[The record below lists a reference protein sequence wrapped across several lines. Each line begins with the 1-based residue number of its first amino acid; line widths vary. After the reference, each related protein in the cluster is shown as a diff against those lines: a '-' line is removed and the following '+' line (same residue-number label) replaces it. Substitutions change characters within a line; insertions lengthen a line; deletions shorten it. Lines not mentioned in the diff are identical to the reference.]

1 MTLAALEIRD
11 FRCIEHA
18 RLEFDPRFT
27 LITGENASGK
37 TSLLEAIFF
46 LSCGRS
52 FRSPQLDALIRTGT
66 AGFTAVGQVSSP
78 ASPLLTLGVRG
89 SRHGS
94 EIRLGGQ
101 SASGFAEMAEALPV
115 QIIDPEVH
123 RLLEDGPSH
132 RRRFL
137 DWGVFHVEPTFVGA
151 WRRYQRALKQRN
163 AALKA
168 KLPPAQVRVWDVDL
182 IEAGNLIA
190 DQRQS
195 YLESLA
201 PWAAEFGNQLLGL
214 DVQISLQQGWPGE
227 RTLEVALDESWTRD
241 QFRGATSVGSH
252 RADLLV
258 RVDGM
263 LAKDRVSRG
272 QQKLLAASL
281 LLAQTQLR
289 AEGGGTS
296 TALLIDDPAAE
307 LDVDNLRR
315 LLSLVVQIP
324 AQLIVTALDESRLGL
339 DLAGQAFHVEQG
351 KVTPVYTRRLDQQ
364 DFLND

>member
-18 RLEFDPRFT
+18 KLDFDSRFT

-52 FRSPQLDALIRTGT
+52 FRSPQLEALIRTG
-66 AGFTAVGQVSSP
+66 AAAFTAVGQVSSTS
-78 ASPLLTLGVRG
+78 SPLVTLGVRG
-89 SRHGS
+89 SRQGS

-101 SASGFAEMAEALPV
+101 PATSFADMAESLPV

-137 DWGVFHVEPTFVGA
+137 DWGVFHVERTFVGT
-151 WRRYQRALKQRN
+151 WRRYQRALRQRN
-163 AALKA
+163 AALKGKLHA
-168 KLPPAQVRVWDVDL
+168 KQVRVWDADL

-190 DQRQS
+190 EQRRS

-201 PWAAEFGNQLLGL
+201 PWAAGFGQQLLGL
-214 DVQISLQQGWPGE
+214 DVQLSLQQGWSLD
-227 RTLEVALDESWTRD
+227 RTLEAALEESRNRD
-241 QFRGATSVGSH
+241 ALRGATCVGPH
-252 RADLLV
+252 RADLVV
-258 RVDGM
+258 RVEGVI
-263 LAKDRVSRG
+263 AKDRISRG

-289 AEGGGTS
+289 ATSGGTS

-307 LDVDNLRR
+307 LDVDNLQR
-315 LLSLVVQIP
+315 LLSVVVQIP

-339 DLAGQAFHVEQG
+339 NLAGRTFHVEQG
-351 KVTPVYTRRLDQQ
+351 KVRPMLYSPPRSAGPPQ
-364 DFLND
+364 